1 MWERDWESVKP
12 DHPVPRIRM
21 RGLFSVEEGGKRL
34 ARFEGV
40 DVLEERGRLD
50 GGGVVGVGD
59 EGRED
64 VWERVVGAI
73 LDCSRNWGFLKCCIG
88 CTFELEMKRK
98 YWL

>member
-1 MWERDWESVKP
+1 
-12 DHPVPRIRM
+12 M

-50 GGGVVGVGD
+50 GGGVDVGV
-59 EGRED
+59 EGMEE

-73 LDCSRNWGFLKCCIG
+73 LYCDIDWEYLTCCVV
-88 CTFELEMKRK
+88 CAFELEMKGK